1 MNGDDSLQFITLGES
16 AVGKSCLILRYTDN
30 KYQETIMTTIGVDFK
45 TKRIDID
52 GKQIKLLIWDTAG
65 QERYQTITGA
75 YYRVSHGILVVFD
88 ISRRDTFNQI
98 RKWMDS
104 IKDYCNNQA
113 RVILIGN
120 KSDLERSVTKEEAQ
134 DLASQ
139 YKIPYI
145 ETSAKDNINVDLA
158 FQSLAN
164 ESYNYFIKKIPDTN
178 NFVPKTDPIIA
189 PSSTD
194 SISSLKLKI
203 KDLEA
208 QLANKNKE
216 SEEKASLLKEI
227 QKLKE
232 ERNSFSKEENDSLKS
247 ENKKLKEENELLKSE
262 NAKLDEK
269 AKKYKNYL
277 LAIKEK
283 NNELTFV
290 DLDDYEE
297 ESVIGE
303 GSTSTVKIVHKK
315 TFDKYAKK
323 ELILFDYKSIQRF
336 IKESEILFILRH
348 PCIIRV
354 YGLNYGDK
362 THKPS
367 IILSLEPKSLE
378 IAIKNKELDECQKN
392 RITVELVLGM
402 RYIHRHNFM
411 HRDLKPMNILLSKNN
426 HVRITDFG
434 LAKEEDLETSLTK
447 GEGTLRFMAPELFEE
462 SDTDYTKKVDVYSFG
477 IILIFIVTENYPP
490 FGLKRVL
497 NGVPPSLPEN
507 IAKWVRELI
516 ISCLSVT
523 VDNRPSF
530 EEIYQIMKAN
540 NFDLFSDSKNKKLS
554 KKQQMMKEMIE
565 SRVMKIEAFEFQ
577 HQ

>member
-1 MNGDDSLQFITLGES
+1 MNDNDSLKFIILGEN

-30 KYQETIMTTIGVDFK
+30 KYQETYVSTIGVDFK

-65 QERYQTITGA
+65 QERFRLISKA
-75 YYRVSHGILVVFD
+75 YYRGSHGILVVFD
-88 ISRRDTFNQI
+88 ISQRDTFNQI

-411 HRDLKPMNILLSKNN
+411 HRDLKPMNILLSKNS

-477 IILIFIVTENYPP
+477 IILIFIVTDNYPP

-523 VDNRPSF
+523 ADSRPSF